1 MSRRM
6 QGRRAGGKTDHKP
19 RNVGKT
25 TRRIFSYLDAY
36 RWRFFLG
43 LFLIAIQSLAGV
55 AGNAMLLPIVN
66 GIVDGRG
73 IGYLASNLA
82 IMAAIFVSGV
92 TAGYIGSRSLIY
104 VAEHAVHQL
113 RGELFAKSQYLP
125 MKFFDTK
132 SHGEVMSAYTNDAEQ
147 VTTAL
152 EDTISNVMS
161 SLLTFVG
168 TFVMMLILSPLLT
181 AIALGLML
189 VMLLTVL
196 LISRFSS
203 RYYKKRQQAMGDMNG
218 FVEEHIRGL
227 RVIKVFNR
235 EPQTIEGFSKRNEET
250 KKHSTL
256 ASTFGTAMFPLMGSL
271 AMVQYAVT
279 AIVGA
284 NLAIAGQAGM
294 SLGLLATFLQYTRN
308 VSRPMVMI
316 SQQIGTLL
324 SALAGAERI
333 FAILD
338 DEPEVDTGTIEL
350 SQEDFLSGD
359 CYWRVPN
366 ENGAE
371 KVPVRGEVVFENVS
385 FSYVEGKKV
394 LDDVSFY
401 AKPGQRI
408 ALVGSTG
415 AGKTTIVQLLTRF
428 YEIDE
433 GRILVDGFD
442 IRDIKKE
449 SLRMLTG
456 IVLQDV
462 HLFSDTV
469 KENIR
474 FGNIEAS
481 DEDVYEAAR
490 MANADNFIQPLE
502 HGYDTEI
509 TVEGGSLSQGQRQMI
524 SIARSA
530 IAEPLLLILD
540 EATSSVD
547 TRTEREIGTAMNKM
561 MEGRTTLVIAHRLST
576 VRNANAIMVLENG
589 RIIERGDHDELMAQR
604 GRYYELNVGTADLT

>member
-1 MSRRM
+1 MHGS
-6 QGRRAGGKTDHKP
+6 RAGGKADAKP

-25 TRRIFSYLDAY
+25 TRRIFSYLETN
-36 RWRFFLG
+36 RLRFFVG

-66 GIVDGRG
+66 GIVEGRG
-73 IGYLASNLA
+73 VSYLASNLA
-82 IMAAIFVSGV
+82 IMGAIFASGV
-92 TAGYIGSRSLIY
+92 AAGYIGNRSLIF

-113 RGELFAKSQYLP
+113 RGELFAKSQSLP
-125 MKFFDTK
+125 MRFFDTK

-168 TFVMMLILSPLLT
+168 TFIMMLILSPLLT

-235 EPQTIEGFSKRNEET
+235 EPQTIEGFAKRNEET
-250 KKHSTL
+250 KQHSTL
-256 ASTFGTAMFPLMGSL
+256 ASAFGTAMFPLMGSL
-271 AMVQYAVT
+271 SMVQYAVT

-284 NLAIAGQAGM
+284 NLAIAGHAGM

-338 DEPEVDTGTIEL
+338 EEPEVDSGTIEL
-350 SQEDFLSGD
+350 SQDDFRTGD
-359 CYWRVPN
+359 CYWHVPN
-366 ENGAE
+366 EHGAE
-371 KVPVRGEVVFENVS
+371 MVPVRGEVVFENVG
-385 FSYVEGKKV
+385 FSYVEGTKV
-394 LDDVSFY
+394 LDNVSFY

-456 IVLQDV
+456 LVLQDV
-462 HLFSDTV
+462 HLFSGTV

-490 MANADNFIQPLE
+490 MANADSFIQPLE

-509 TVEGGSLSQGQRQMI
+509 SVEGGSLSQGQRQMI
-524 SIARSA
+524 SIARAA

-576 VRNANAIMVLENG
+576 VRNANAIMVLEQG
-589 RIIERGDHDELMAQR
+589 KIIERGDHDELMAQR
-604 GRYYELNVGTADLT
+604 GRYYELNVGAAELT